1 MKTISWEN
9 LRKAEIKAEKLN
21 VPIRKALLPK
31 GKGLEIIDKSY
42 FAKNV
47 IQRKCNSHKGSN
59 GRLLIVAGCN
69 KFIGATL
76 FSTLCA
82 LRSGIGLVE
91 VFSTQTVV
99 NTVAKNA
106 SEAIFNPCPEND
118 NGYILATEKILQN
131 LETAVKKAD
140 AVLFGCGLGV
150 CEDTEKLLK
159 TVIKTA
165 DCPIIIDADG
175 INLVLPCIELLREAR
190 TDIILTPHPAELAR
204 LVGASVPEV
213 LENRFEYTKKLST
226 EFGVTVMAKS
236 AATLVVS
243 GEEALVTV
251 CGNDGLAKGGSGDM
265 LAGLT
270 ASFTAQGKAPFEACT
285 LASVTLGI
293 ACEKA
298 TKRYSRTCVKASD
311 IIECLPSLFKKF
323 ERA

>member
-1 MKTISWEN
+1 MKTTSWEN

-31 GKGLEIIDKSY
+31 GKGLEIVSRSY

-47 IQRKCNSHKGSN
+47 IKRKYNSHKGSN
-59 GRLLIVAGCN
+59 GRLLIVAGSN
-69 KFIGATL
+69 KFIGALL
-76 FSTLCA
+76 FSTLTA

-91 VFSTQTVV
+91 VFSTQTVIS
-99 NTVAKNA
+99 TIAQNA
-106 SEAIFNPCPEND
+106 SEAIFNPCPENV
-118 NGYILATEKILQN
+118 NGQILATDKV
-131 LETAVKKAD
+131 LECLEEAVKKAD

-150 CEDTEKLLK
+150 CKDTEKLLE
-159 TVIKTA
+159 TVVNTA
-165 DCPIIIDADG
+165 DCPIILDADG
-175 INLVLPCIELLREAR
+175 INLVLPCIELLRKAR

-204 LVGASVPEV
+204 LAGVSVAEV
-213 LENRFEYTKKLST
+213 LEDRYEYAKKLST
-226 EFGVTVMAKS
+226 EFSVTVMAKS

-243 GEEALVTV
+243 KRNVLVTI

-270 ASFTAQGKAPFEACT
+270 ASFTAQGKSPTEACA

-298 TKRYSRTCVKASD
+298 TKRYSRTCVTASD
-311 IIECLPSLFKKF
+311 IIDALPSLFKKF